1 MKDNKNKNEVLL
13 IRYLHNIDMVI
24 KSFFTIHTK

>member
-1 MKDNKNKNEVLL
+1 MKDNDNKNEVL
-13 IRYLHNIDMVI
+13 IRYLHNTDMVI

>member
-1 MKDNKNKNEVLL
+1 MKDNDNKNEVL

-24 KSFFTIHTK
+24 KSFFTTHTK